1 MKVVQ
6 NSIRWVAKFI
16 AKDAKAPA
24 RKAPQFR
31 TLDAQQLRQVS
42 GGVGS
47 STDGPNKGW

>member
-16 AKDAKAPA
+16 AKDAKALA
-24 RKAPQFR
+24 TKAPQIR

-42 GGVGS
+42 GGTGS

>member
-6 NSIRWVAKFI
+6 NSIRWVAKLI

-24 RKAPQFR
+24 SKAHQIR

-42 GGVGS
+42 GGTGS
-47 STDGPNKGW
+47 STNGPNRGW